1 MNTTTIAL
9 VITALIVL
17 SVASVL
23 WFPRPRT
30 TRRESFTVLYPSK
43 EKLQKSWSRAGI
55 LTGVLPDGRLR

>member
-9 VITALIVL
+9 VITALIAL

-23 WFPRPRT
+23 WFPRP
-30 TRRESFTVLYPSK
+30 RRESFTVLYPSK